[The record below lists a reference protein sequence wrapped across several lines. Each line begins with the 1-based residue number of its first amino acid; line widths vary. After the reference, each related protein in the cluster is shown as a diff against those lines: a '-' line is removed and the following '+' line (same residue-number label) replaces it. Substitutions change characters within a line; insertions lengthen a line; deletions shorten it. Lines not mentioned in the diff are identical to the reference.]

1 MKTKVNNIYLG
12 IILGILVPAITIFLV
27 YKIRFNQYNLEEFF
41 NTFIQRKVLSSLLS
55 LCIIPNLLVFMI
67 FIWLNYLYSA
77 RGVLLS
83 TFIIGFIIVGVKF
96 LL

>member
-67 FIWLNYLYSA
+67 FIWLNHLYSA

>member
-27 YKIRFNQYNLEEFF
+27 YKIRFNQYNLEEFI

-67 FIWLNYLYSA
+67 FIWLNHLYSA

>member
-1 MKTKVNNIYLG
+1 MKSRFNNVYLG
-12 IILGILVPAITIFLV
+12 AILGVLVPVITVLLA
-27 YKIRFNQYNLEEFF
+27 YKIRFNQYNPEEFL
-41 NTFIQRKVLSSLLS
+41 NLLVQKRLLSSLLS
-55 LCIIPNLLVFMI
+55 LCVIPNLLVFFI

-83 TFIIGFIIVGVKF
+83 TFIVGFIIVGVKF